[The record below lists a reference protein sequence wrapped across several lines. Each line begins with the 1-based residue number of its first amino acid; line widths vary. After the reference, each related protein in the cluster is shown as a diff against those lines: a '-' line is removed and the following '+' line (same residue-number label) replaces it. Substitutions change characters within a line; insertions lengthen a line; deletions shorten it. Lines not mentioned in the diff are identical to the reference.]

1 VKRSRRAFLLAAAA
15 CTAGT
20 AYAAPAAPGELVRW
34 PEVTLL
40 DGTRWAPAAGRAQVV
55 VFWSI
60 SCPFCKRHNAH
71 VDKLYRA
78 GGDGG
83 PQVLT
88 VCRERDRAA
97 VQRYLAANGYAF
109 PVSLDHDALAAALAA
124 RRVIPLTLLVDRQ
137 GRLKQ
142 AIPGEMFEED
152 VMELLTFA

>member
-1 VKRSRRAFLLAAAA
+1 MKPSRRAFLATAASCVAA
-15 CTAGT
+15 PTL
-20 AYAAPAAPGELVRW
+20 AAPAAAGETVRW

-60 SCPFCKRHNAH
+60 SCPFCKRHNVH

-78 GGDGG
+78 SGDGG

-88 VCRERDRAA
+88 VSRDRDAAA
-97 VQRYLAANGYAF
+97 VRRYLAANGYAF

-124 RRVIPLTLLVDRQ
+124 RRVIPLTLLIDRQ

-152 VMELLTFA
+152 VMELLTFT

>member
-1 VKRSRRAFLLAAAA
+1 MKPSRRAFLATAASCLAAPAL
-15 CTAGT
+15 
-20 AYAAPAAPGELVRW
+20 AAPAAAGEAVRW

-55 VFWSI
+55 VFWSV
-60 SCPFCKRHNAH
+60 SCPFCRRHNVH

-78 GGDGG
+78 AGDGG

-88 VCRERDRAA
+88 VSRDRDAAA
-97 VQRYLAANGYAF
+97 VRHYLAANGYAF